1 MKTKNLIAV
10 AAALALSTLA
20 GAPAHAAGLT
30 VTTTTDAQ
38 ALATV
43 LAGGGGVTITS
54 ATLLGSDT
62 QQGTFSGGLDAGI
75 GIASGVILTTGNA
88 NLAPGP
94 NSDDASGGQTFT
106 GGDADLGSLVSD
118 SIFDSNILTFTFT
131 TETGSLFFQ
140 YVFASEEYN
149 EFVGSEFNDV
159 FGFFLDGVNIALI
172 PGTTTPVAIN
182 NVNCGETGT
191 GTGTNCGFFNNNDLD
206 SGAVFDIE
214 YDGFTD
220 VFTASATGL
229 VAGQEYTIKLAIGDV
244 SDDILDSA
252 VFLKAGSFTG
262 TDPDDN
268 NVPEPGTLAMLG
280 LGLMGLAAVRRRR
293 HGTR

>member
-30 VTTTTDAQ
+30 VTTTNVAQ
-38 ALATV
+38 DLANV

-54 ATLLGSDT
+54 ATLVGAAT
-62 QQGTFSGGLDAGI
+62 QQGTFSGGLEAGI

-88 NLAPGP
+88 TLAPGP

-106 GGDADLGSLVSD
+106 GGDADLATLVTD
-118 SIFDSNILTFTFT
+118 PVLDSNVLTFTFT

-182 NVNCGETGT
+182 NVNCGDTGT
-191 GTGTNCGFFNNNDLD
+191 DTGTNCGFFNNNDLD
-206 SGAVFDIE
+206 SGAIFDIE

-229 VAGQEYTIKLAIGDV
+229 EEGREYTIKLAIGDV
-244 SDDILDSA
+244 SDQILDSA